1 MGGICEK
8 LTSHE
13 RGFIQVS
20 APNRNGDPDAA
31 LMLLVKDGDE
41 KAFATLVTRYQDRV
55 LGLAYRYLGERGS
68 AEDLAQEAFL
78 RVYKARERYVPTA
91 KFSTWLYRIVVNL
104 CLNEIRY
111 RKGRQAMSLAV
122 ATETS
127 SNLNINL
134 ADESV
139 PEPGKTLEDEELS
152 IRIREIISGL
162 PDNQRIAI
170 LLNKFEGLSY
180 QEVAEAMDTTVTAV
194 KSLLTRAR
202 VRIKEKLIPYLKEE
216 APDAVR

>member
-1 MGGICEK
+1 M
-8 LTSHE
+8 S
-13 RGFIQVS
+13 V
-20 APNRNGDPDAA
+20 PNRNGDPDAD
-31 LMLLVKDGDE
+31 LMLRVKDGDE
-41 KAFATLVTRYQDRV
+41 KAFAKLVEHYQDRV
-55 LGLAYRYLGERGS
+55 LGLAYRYLAERGS

-111 RKGRQAMSLAV
+111 RKGRPAMSLAV
-122 ATETS
+122 VTETS
-127 SNLNINL
+127 SNLNVDL
-134 ADESV
+134 ADESE

-162 PDNQRIAI
+162 PENQRIAI
-170 LLNKFEGLSY
+170 LLNKFEGFSY

-202 VRIKEKLIPYLKEE
+202 VNIKERLVPYLKEE
-216 APDAVR
+216 TPDAVR

>member
-1 MGGICEK
+1 V
-8 LTSHE
+8 
-13 RGFIQVS
+13 GFNQVS
-20 APNRNGDPDAA
+20 VPNRNGDPDAD
-31 LMLLVKDGDE
+31 LMLRVRDGDE
-41 KAFATLVTRYQDRV
+41 KAFAKLVERYQDRV
-55 LGLAYRYLGERGS
+55 LGLAYRYLAERGS

-78 RVYKARERYVPTA
+78 RVYRAKERYEPTA

-111 RKGRQAMSLAV
+111 RKGRPAMSLAV
-122 ATETS
+122 VTETS
-127 SNLNINL
+127 SNLNVDL
-134 ADESV
+134 ADKSE

-162 PDNQRIAI
+162 PESQRIAI

-202 VRIKEKLIPYLKEE
+202 VNIKERLVPYLKEE
-216 APDAVR
+216 TPDAVR

>member
-1 MGGICEK
+1 
-8 LTSHE
+8 
-13 RGFIQVS
+13 
-20 APNRNGDPDAA
+20 
-31 LMLLVKDGDE
+31 MLRVRDGDE

-55 LGLAYRYLGERGS
+55 LGLAYRYLAERGS

-104 CLNEIRY
+104 CLNEIRW
-111 RKGRQAMSLAV
+111 RKGRQTMSLAV
-122 ATETS
+122 VTDTS
-127 SNLNINL
+127 SNLNVDL
-134 ADESV
+134 ADQNV

-152 IRIREIISGL
+152 IHIREIITEL
-162 PDNQRIAI
+162 PENQRIAI

-180 QEVAEAMDTTVTAV
+180 QEVAEAMETTVTAV

-202 VRIKEKLIPYLKEE
+202 VRIKERLVPYLKEE